1 MGDLQG
7 NNWSQDITLNY
18 DNGVYVAQDVVFAD
32 ANKEGCVF
40 KIRKNRNWSTSYG
53 VADGTKTH
61 NLGAAISL
69 NGAAN
74 VMVNAQVGVK
84 YDIYFDL
91 ASMTV
96 YVMEDGK
103 RPSQLSR
110 AYAMSTR
117 AGTQSNFSDFKRGRI
132 NNIETHDEERIAYS
146 VITLG
151 QDYVKND
158 WAVISKRLQ
167 AIYALHF
174 LTPYPKMMW
183 QFGELGY
190 DISIDYNDRTG
201 RKPVRWD
208 YYNDANRRALYD
220 AMSKII
226 SWRTD
231 KEEYY
236 GEDNLAVHTWKVND
250 VDMGGKTLVMDRV
263 IVVANF
269 TNAESS
275 TTINNP
281 NAGQWTNLMTGEKV
295 QVNGSHTFTLGA
307 SDYIV
312 LVRE

>member
-1 MGDLQG
+1 
-7 NNWSQDITLNY
+7 
-18 DNGVYVAQDVVFAD
+18 
-32 ANKEGCVF
+32 
-40 KIRKNRNWSTSYG
+40 
-53 VADGTKTH
+53 
-61 NLGAAISL
+61 
-69 NGAAN
+69 
-74 VMVNAQVGVK
+74 MVNAQVGVK

-96 YVMEDGK
+96 YVMEDGQ
-103 RPSQLSR
+103 RPSQLSQ
-110 AYAMSTR
+110 AHAMSTR

-146 VITLG
+146 VITSA
-151 QDYVKND
+151 QDYIKSD

-167 AIYALHF
+167 AVYALHF

-190 DISIDYNDRTG
+190 DVSIEENGRTG

-231 KEEYY
+231 HEEYY
-236 GEDNLAVHTWKVND
+236 GQDNLSVHTWKVND

-281 NAGQWTNLMTGEKV
+281 NAGEWTNLMTGEMV
-295 QVNGSHTFTLGA
+295 QVNGSHTFTLAA